1 MVPRIAVTIQDS
13 QLLQLRTFVTLV
25 KKQSLANGTLVETP
39 SGRRIPGYPGLWQLY
54 NETLEAHLAKP
65 LDCKYQVYFD
75 PVENTIFCEWER
87 LVEGVRLSTP
97 TQALKES

>member
-1 MVPRIAVTIQDS
+1 M
-13 QLLQLRTFVTLV
+13 
-25 KKQSLANGTLVETP
+25 ETP

-75 PVENTIFCEWER
+75 PVENTIFC
-87 LVEGVRLSTP
+87 G
-97 TQALKES
+97 